1 VQETNIFGG
10 LPPFDGVVAALAAH
24 ETGSF
29 SAAAAQ
35 LGLTHG
41 SISRRIGLLEHWLG
55 SPLFERKARGVTPTP
70 AGQRFLN
77 EARTAIALLAKGSEQ
92 WRPRRGRAL
101 VRLSVVP
108 SLARLVIIPKLAEL
122 QGSDLNIELIVEHRP
137 SDIDAREADI
147 AIRYG
152 AGQYEG
158 VATELLFRE
167 TLVPCASSEIAEQ
180 IKSTEDS
187 NALLAFP
194 LLHDSN
200 PDHWRIWLGQNGI
213 SYRPRS
219 QDRRFED
226 YDLVLHAA
234 AAGLGIAMLRLP
246 TAQDCTR
253 SGRIVRLFQE
263 AVANPAGHYLVT
275 RLAEERSH
283 VVAAAERIRL
293 IMKAL
298 DA

>member
-1 VQETNIFGG
+1 VQNTNIFEC
-10 LPPFDGVVAALAAH
+10 LPPFDGVVAAIAAYD
-24 ETGSF
+24 TGSF
-29 SAAAAQ
+29 SAAAMQ

-41 SISRRIGLLEHWLG
+41 SISRRIGMLEHWLG
-55 SPLFERKARGVTPTP
+55 SPLFERKARGVAPTP
-70 AGQRFLN
+70 AGQRFLS
-77 EARTAIALLAKGSEQ
+77 EARQAVALLAKGNEQ

-108 SLARLVIIPKLAEL
+108 SLARLVIIPNLAEL
-122 QGSDLNIELIVEHRP
+122 QGGNLSIELVVEHRP

-152 AGQYEG
+152 VGQYED
-158 VATELLFRE
+158 VAAELVARE
-167 TLVPCASSEIAEQ
+167 TLVPCATPEIAQQVSASENPN
-180 IKSTEDS
+180 S
-187 NALLAFP
+187 LLAFP

-200 PDHWRIWLGQNGI
+200 PDHWRVWLGQNGI
-213 SYRPRS
+213 LYRPRS

-246 TAQDCTR
+246 TAQDWER
-253 SGRIVRLFQE
+253 SGKIVRLSQE

-275 RLAEERSH
+275 RSAEERPH
-283 VVAAAERIRL
+283 VIAAAERLRKL
-293 IMKAL
+293 MKSLSA
-298 DA
+298 